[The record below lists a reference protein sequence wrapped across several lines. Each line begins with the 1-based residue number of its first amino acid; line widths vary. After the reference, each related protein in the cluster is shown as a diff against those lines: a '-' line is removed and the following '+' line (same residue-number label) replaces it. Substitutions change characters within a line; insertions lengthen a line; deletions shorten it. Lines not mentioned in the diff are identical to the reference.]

1 MFLFS
6 GFIIGL
12 VGSLHCIGMC
22 GPIVIALPIK
32 YFTPARLI
40 ITRLLYNF
48 GRVITYSF
56 LGLLFGILGKNLH
69 MLGLQQITS
78 IVFGAIMI
86 LAVITPANIKNAI
99 SKVGVVSAANG
110 LLKKGFAKLISKESA
125 GSFLLIGILNGF
137 LPCGF
142 VYVGIA
148 GALVTGSLLNGVI
161 YMFLFGL
168 GTIPVMFLTSL
179 FPAVVGAKNR
189 VKIRKWIPVLLLILG
204 VIFILRGLNLG
215 IPMLSPKDAM
225 IEKKMEQ
232 VRGTEE
238 QRER

>member
-1 MFLFS
+1 VFLFS

-22 GPIVIALPIK
+22 GPIVVALPVK
-32 YFTPARLI
+32 GFSTFRLI
-40 ITRLLYNF
+40 ITRLLYNI

-56 LGLLFGILGKNLH
+56 LGLLFGILGKNLNI
-69 MLGLQQITS
+69 LGLQQITS
-78 IVFGAIMI
+78 IVFGAVMI
-86 LAVITPANIKNAI
+86 LVVITPSKIKNSI
-99 SKVGVVSAANG
+99 SRVSVVSSANG
-110 LLKKGFAKLISKESA
+110 LLKKGFSKLISKQSAES
-125 GSFLLIGILNGF
+125 FFLIGILNGF

-148 GALVTGSLLNGVI
+148 GALVTGSLMNAVI

-168 GTIPVMFLTSL
+168 GTIPVMFLTSM
-179 FPAVVGAKNR
+179 FPAILGEKKR
-189 VKIRKWIPVLLLILG
+189 VKIRKWIPVLLFILG
-204 VIFILRGLNLG
+204 AVFILRGLNLG

-232 VRGTEE
+232 IKE
-238 QRER
+238 

>member
-22 GPIVIALPIK
+22 GPIVVALPVK
-32 YFTPARLI
+32 GFSTSRLI
-40 ITRLLYNF
+40 ITRLLYNI

-56 LGLLFGILGKNLH
+56 LGLLFGILGKNLNI
-69 MLGLQQITS
+69 LGLQQITS

-86 LAVITPANIKNAI
+86 LVVITPSKIKNSI
-99 SKVGVVSAANG
+99 SRVSVVSSANG
-110 LLKKGFAKLISKESA
+110 LLKKGFSKLISKQSAES
-125 GSFLLIGILNGF
+125 FFLIGILNGF

-148 GALVTGSLLNGVI
+148 GALVTGSLMNAVI

-168 GTIPVMFLTSL
+168 GTIPVMFLTSM
-179 FPAVVGAKNR
+179 FPAILGEKKR
-189 VKIRKWIPVLLLILG
+189 VKIRKWIPVLLFILG
-204 VIFILRGLNLG
+204 AVFILRGLNLG

-232 VRGTEE
+232 IKE
-238 QRER
+238 

>member
-1 MFLFS
+1 VFLFS

-22 GPIVIALPIK
+22 GPIVVALPVK
-32 YFTPARLI
+32 GFSTFRLI
-40 ITRLLYNF
+40 ITRLLYNI

-56 LGLLFGILGKNLH
+56 LGLLFGILGKNLNI
-69 MLGLQQITS
+69 LGLQQITS

-86 LAVITPANIKNAI
+86 LVVITPSKIKNSI
-99 SKVGVVSAANG
+99 SRVSVVSSANG
-110 LLKKGFAKLISKESA
+110 LLKKGFSKLISKQSAES
-125 GSFLLIGILNGF
+125 FFLIGILNGF

-148 GALVTGSLLNGVI
+148 GALVTGSLMNAVI

-168 GTIPVMFLTSL
+168 GTIPVMFLTSM
-179 FPAVVGAKNR
+179 FPAILGEKKR
-189 VKIRKWIPVLLLILG
+189 VKIRKWIPVLLFILG
-204 VIFILRGLNLG
+204 AVFILRGLNLG

-232 VRGTEE
+232 IKE
-238 QRER
+238 

>member
-22 GPIVIALPIK
+22 GPIVVALPVK
-32 YFTPARLI
+32 DFTTTRLI
-40 ITRLLYNF
+40 ITRLLYNI

-56 LGLLFGILGKNLH
+56 LGLLFGILGKNLN

-78 IVFGAIMI
+78 IAFGAIMI
-86 LAVITPANIKNAI
+86 LVVITPAQIKN
-99 SKVGVVSAANG
+99 SLSRFSLFSAANG
-110 LLKKGFAKLISKESA
+110 WLKKGFAKLISKEST
-125 GSFLLIGILNGF
+125 GSFFLIGILNGF

-215 IPMLSPKDAM
+215 IPMLSPKDSM

-232 VRGTEE
+232 NNY
-238 QRER
+238 Q

>member
-22 GPIVIALPIK
+22 GPIVVALPVK
-32 YFTPARLI
+32 GFSTFRLI
-40 ITRLLYNF
+40 ITRLLYNI

-56 LGLLFGILGKNLH
+56 LGLLFGILGKNLNI
-69 MLGLQQITS
+69 LGFQQITS

-86 LAVITPANIKNAI
+86 LVVITPSKIKNSI
-99 SKVGVVSAANG
+99 SRVSVVSSANG
-110 LLKKGFAKLISKESA
+110 LLKKGFSKLISKQSAES
-125 GSFLLIGILNGF
+125 FFLIGILNGF

-148 GALVTGSLLNGVI
+148 GALVTGSLMNAVI

-168 GTIPVMFLTSL
+168 GTIPVMFLTSM
-179 FPAVVGAKNR
+179 FPAILGEKKR
-189 VKIRKWIPVLLLILG
+189 VKIRKWIPVLLFILG
-204 VIFILRGLNLG
+204 AVFILRGLNLG

-232 VRGTEE
+232 IKE
-238 QRER
+238 

>member
-22 GPIVIALPIK
+22 GPIVVALPVK
-32 YFTPARLI
+32 GFSTFRLI
-40 ITRLLYNF
+40 ITRLLYNI

-56 LGLLFGILGKNLH
+56 LGLLFGILGKNLNI
-69 MLGLQQITS
+69 LGLQQITS
-78 IVFGAIMI
+78 IVFGAVMI
-86 LAVITPANIKNAI
+86 LVVITPSKIKNSI
-99 SKVGVVSAANG
+99 SRVSVVSSANG
-110 LLKKGFAKLISKESA
+110 LLKKGFSKLISKQSAES
-125 GSFLLIGILNGF
+125 FFLIGILNGF

-148 GALVTGSLLNGVI
+148 GALVTGSLMNAVI

-168 GTIPVMFLTSL
+168 GTIPVMFLTSM
-179 FPAVVGAKNR
+179 FPAILGEKKR
-189 VKIRKWIPVLLLILG
+189 VKIRKWIPVLLFILG
-204 VIFILRGLNLG
+204 AVFILRGLNLG

-232 VRGTEE
+232 IKE
-238 QRER
+238 

>member
-22 GPIVIALPIK
+22 GPIVVALPVK
-32 YFTPARLI
+32 GFSTFRLI
-40 ITRLLYNF
+40 ITRLLYNI

-56 LGLLFGILGKNLH
+56 LGLLFGILGKNLNI
-69 MLGLQQITS
+69 LGLQQITS

-86 LAVITPANIKNAI
+86 LVVITPSKIKNSI
-99 SKVGVVSAANG
+99 SRVSVVSSANG
-110 LLKKGFAKLISKESA
+110 LLKKGFSKLISKQSAES
-125 GSFLLIGILNGF
+125 FFLIGILNGF

-148 GALVTGSLLNGVI
+148 GALVTGSLMNAVI

-168 GTIPVMFLTSL
+168 GTIPVMFLTSM
-179 FPAVVGAKNR
+179 FPAILGEKKR
-189 VKIRKWIPVLLLILG
+189 VKIRKWIPVLLFILG
-204 VIFILRGLNLG
+204 AVFILRGLNLG

-232 VRGTEE
+232 IKE
-238 QRER
+238 

>member
-22 GPIVIALPIK
+22 GPIVVALPVK
-32 YFTPARLI
+32 GFSTFRLI
-40 ITRLLYNF
+40 ITRLLYNI

-56 LGLLFGILGKNLH
+56 LGLLFGILGKNLNI
-69 MLGLQQITS
+69 LGLQQITS

-86 LAVITPANIKNAI
+86 LVVITPSKIKNSI
-99 SKVGVVSAANG
+99 SRVSVVSSANG
-110 LLKKGFAKLISKESA
+110 LLKKGFSKLISKQSAES
-125 GSFLLIGILNGF
+125 FFLIGILNGF

-148 GALVTGSLLNGVI
+148 GALVTGSLMNAVI

-168 GTIPVMFLTSL
+168 GTILVMFLTSM
-179 FPAVVGAKNR
+179 FPAILGEKKR
-189 VKIRKWIPVLLLILG
+189 VKIRKWIPVLLFILG
-204 VIFILRGLNLG
+204 AVFILRGLNLG

-232 VRGTEE
+232 IKE
-238 QRER
+238 

>member
-1 MFLFS
+1 VFLFS

-22 GPIVIALPIK
+22 GPIVVALPVK
-32 YFTPARLI
+32 GFSTSRLI
-40 ITRLLYNF
+40 ITRLLYNI

-56 LGLLFGILGKNLH
+56 LGLLFGILGKNLNI
-69 MLGLQQITS
+69 LGLQQITS

-86 LAVITPANIKNAI
+86 LVVITPSKIKNSI
-99 SKVGVVSAANG
+99 SRVSVVSSANG
-110 LLKKGFAKLISKESA
+110 LLKKGFSKLISKQSAES
-125 GSFLLIGILNGF
+125 FFLIGILNGF

-148 GALVTGSLLNGVI
+148 GALVTGSLMNAVI

-168 GTIPVMFLTSL
+168 GTIPVMFLTSM
-179 FPAVVGAKNR
+179 FPAILGEKKR
-189 VKIRKWIPVLLLILG
+189 VKIRKWIPVLLFILG
-204 VIFILRGLNLG
+204 AVFILRGLNLG

-232 VRGTEE
+232 IKE
-238 QRER
+238 